1 MREAVFIL
9 LVIFTL
15 LALTAFRYRRGIIG
29 AWRVWQ
35 SFKEMKGSAPIAEQ
49 RIETTQKQSKLVR
62 CLRCGTWVPEGRAIR
77 IRTGLAYC
85 SNECVE
91 SKVAK
96 A

>member
-9 LVIFTL
+9 LVIFAL

-35 SFKEMKGSAPIAEQ
+35 TFKGLRGAPPIVNQQIEQ
-49 RIETTQKQSKLVR
+49 PEKESKLVR
-62 CLRCGTWVPEGRAIR
+62 CSRCGTWVPEARSIR
-77 IRTGLAYC
+77 MRGGIAYC

-91 SKVAK
+91 SKAAK